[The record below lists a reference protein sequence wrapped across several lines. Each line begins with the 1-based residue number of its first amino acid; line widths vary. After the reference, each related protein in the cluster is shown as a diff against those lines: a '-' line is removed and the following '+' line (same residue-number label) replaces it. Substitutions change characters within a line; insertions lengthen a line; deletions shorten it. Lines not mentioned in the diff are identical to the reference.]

1 MTEFRPTRLL
11 TATDLGPLSELV
23 VGAAVRLADVYGAAL
38 EVIVVQPTEA
48 PLEFTSG
55 QIEAIA
61 QAQRRDLR
69 ALEQQLRRWSVGRVP
84 TSAQLRV
91 LPGAPV
97 EVILRQS
104 EGADLVVTGTHARSG
119 LSRWRLGS
127 VSEGV
132 LRGARVP
139 VLVVH
144 EIHGLPAS
152 MRPRLLCPVN
162 FTPVSDVAL
171 AAALSLAAALAG
183 QLTVMTSAET
193 ESEMEARLHAA
204 CAEARAGAPAC
215 AEPRLVVRR
224 GQAAEQILQL
234 AEEEQSDLI
243 VLGAERRASL
253 SEALFGSTTEH
264 LLHHLPTS
272 LLVVPGSSNGP
283 VPRA

>member
-1 MTEFRPTRLL
+1 MIEFRPTRIL
-11 TATDLGPLSELV
+11 TAVDLGALSELV
-23 VGAAVRLADVYGAAL
+23 AGAATRLAEVYRSSL
-38 EVIVVQPTEA
+38 DIIVAQPVEA
-48 PLEFTSG
+48 PLEFTPD
-55 QIEAIA
+55 QIGEIA
-61 QAQRRDLR
+61 RAQRRDLH
-69 ALEQQLRRWSVGRVP
+69 ALEQQLRRWSEGRVP
-84 TSAQLRV
+84 ASAQLRV

-104 EGADLVVTGTHARSG
+104 EGADLIVTGTHARSG

-132 LRGARVP
+132 VRGARVP

-162 FTPVSDVAL
+162 FTPVSNAAL
-171 AAALSLAAALAG
+171 AAALSLAAALDG

-193 ESEMEARLHAA
+193 EGETEARLQAA
-204 CAEARAGAPAC
+204 CVEARAGAPEC

-253 SEALFGSTTEH
+253 SEALFGGTTEH